1 MIRDILLIF
10 WRFHRIGFPS
20 RYEAHAILAMLA
32 VSVWHFCLVL
42 AAAAACSGSCE
53 DGETSLVQV
62 GSWPVESLKY
72 PKNEKRV
79 RRSMKVMGFSFF
91 SEFGNEMKMTRCE
104 IQGANR
110 HDLIFWCNSCH
121 CPKQADQHSI
131 LSEKIWNDADHCAI
145 YVCVCIYIYIQRTHT
160 QTHIRVRPQLGRRS
174 PSREV
179 INPAFI
185 CISTRKR
192 PTFCWWNVNCMAAL
206 VINLLRALPAKLA
219 LSGDTWSLKKK

>member
-145 YVCVCIYIYIQRTHT
+145 YVCVCIYLYIFKGHTHT
-160 QTHIRVRPQLGRRS
+160 DTHSCPSPIGKAVAIKRS
-174 PSREV
+174 YQSCFHMYL
-179 INPAFI
+179 NKK
-185 CISTRKR
+185 T
-192 PTFCWWNVNCMAAL
+192 T
-206 VINLLRALPAKLA
+206 NLLLMKRELHG
-219 LSGDTWSLKKK
+219 SIGDQSPKGTSS

>member
-1 MIRDILLIF
+1 MCQQKQQPQMIRDILLIF

-104 IQGANR
+104 KSRVPIAMIWFFGAI
-110 HDLIFWCNSCH
+110 LVTV
-121 CPKQADQHSI
+121 QADQHSI

-145 YVCVCIYIYIQRTHT
+145 YVCVCIYIQRTHT
-160 QTHIRVRPQLGRRS
+160 HRHTFVSVPNWGGGRPHHQEKLS
-174 PSREV
+174 ILLSYVSQQENDQPFVDEPWIAWQHWWS
-179 INPAFI
+179 
-185 CISTRKR
+185 ISKGT
-192 PTFCWWNVNCMAAL
+192 
-206 VINLLRALPAKLA
+206 
-219 LSGDTWSLKKK
+219 SS

>member
-1 MIRDILLIF
+1 MCQQKQQLQMIRDILLIF

-160 QTHIRVRPQLGRRS
+160 HRHTFVSVPNWEGGRHQEKLS
-174 PSREV
+174 ILLSYVSQQENDQPFVDETWIAWQHWWS
-179 INPAFI
+179 
-185 CISTRKR
+185 IS
-192 PTFCWWNVNCMAAL
+192 
-206 VINLLRALPAKLA
+206 
-219 LSGDTWSLKKK
+219 